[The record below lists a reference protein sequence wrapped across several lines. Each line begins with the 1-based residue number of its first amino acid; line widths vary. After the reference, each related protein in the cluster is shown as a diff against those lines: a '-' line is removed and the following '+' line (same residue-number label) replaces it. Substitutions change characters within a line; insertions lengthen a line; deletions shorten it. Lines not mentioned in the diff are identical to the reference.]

1 MFGRRRKSEQRS
13 GVECPLCHLMNNEDA
28 QACSRCY
35 YDFSKPSHQQ
45 VQPLENSESEGLLD
59 LLVAEVDLNEEQEDL
74 VDWTGHTF
82 EMEDVTIDIHQYD
95 DSGTVAISESPS
107 FARQFVDTSSIGG
120 KEDDLELE
128 ASDAPTD
135 VERFV
140 VPTEEI
146 EDWNETLEHRVRLV
160 DPTTGESAVDI
171 DADLNE
177 SNWEASTGGTASAP
191 NIEPQENLVTSTQT
205 SLQDIQVASD
215 SAAGNDA
222 ASLPPL
228 PNGATAPIA
237 SPVQPAPAPVK
248 QLIVEPAAAT
258 SPAPAALPSIPAT
271 PAIPVQAAPAP
282 SPAMPPLPS
291 QPVAA
296 AAVPQS
302 EILDPT
308 STPPAAAP
316 PAAAFQA
323 APQTVAPLPPTQ
335 PHLPTMAPSTPA
347 ANDPSAASPAL
358 PPIPT
363 APTPRSAA
371 PTAGIWP
378 WPQSAPYEDR
388 VIAQRVREAME
399 RAKEGDAAGAGQILD
414 EVGPHLGDRRRLLY
428 PIGALMRNL
437 GREEAISS
445 MLATAAAR
453 YPDDADVRTA
463 VEKLG

>member
-237 SPVQPAPAPVK
+237 SPVRPGPGQ
-248 QLIVEPAAAT
+248 AT
-258 SPAPAALPSIPAT
+258 YRRACRSHLPSARCSTIDSGHSCHSGPSSTRTISRDAPT
-271 PAIPVQAAPAP
+271 TFPTRCGCSGTAVRNPRPNLNPSRSGPSRRRVPSRSANRGPAP
-282 SPAMPPLPS
+282 SNS
-291 QPVAA
+291 
-296 AAVPQS
+296 
-302 EILDPT
+302 
-308 STPPAAAP
+308 AP
-316 PAAAFQA
+316 P
-323 APQTVAPLPPTQ
+323 TYDGTQ
-335 PHLPTMAPSTPA
+335 H
-347 ANDPSAASPAL
+347 
-358 PPIPT
+358 
-363 APTPRSAA
+363 
-371 PTAGIWP
+371 AG
-378 WPQSAPYEDR
+378 SE
-388 VIAQRVREAME
+388 
-399 RAKEGDAAGAGQILD
+399 
-414 EVGPHLGDRRRLLY
+414 
-428 PIGALMRNL
+428 
-437 GREEAISS
+437 
-445 MLATAAAR
+445 
-453 YPDDADVRTA
+453 
-463 VEKLG
+463 